1 MEVENASVSNSHEI
15 WNFLEKKKSLALVV
29 GVIMA
34 AMSPVIV
41 VGNTLIII
49 VVWKDPL
56 KKLRSFSSS
65 YILLS
70 MAVAGFLVSSILCPL
85 HADWS
90 LLTGV
95 GDQTTFFGG
104 RAASDKYCINQRV
117 SWSCVITDS

>member
-41 VGNTLIII
+41 VGNTLIVI

-56 KKLRSFSSS
+56 KKLRSFTSS

-70 MAVAGFLVSSILCPL
+70 MA
-85 HADWS
+85 
-90 LLTGV
+90 LLT
-95 GDQTTFFGG
+95 F
-104 RAASDKYCINQRV
+104 
-117 SWSCVITDS
+117 